1 MNNVSIFI
9 DFDGTISKQD
19 IGDKLFIDFGEIEP
33 AHSMLINGEISI
45 KEYWNRVF
53 NSLKENLDERI
64 ITEYAGGFDIDSNFI
79 QFINYCKE
87 ADYKLAIVSDGFDS
101 YINPILKKHNLDWMI
116 VRCNQMKFI
125 DGKPVPFFPGASE
138 SCKCFCASCKRN
150 AVLSLAPPE
159 DIIIFIG
166 DGYSDYCA
174 AEHADIIFAKK
185 HLAAYCNKHRIP
197 HYPFST
203 FFDIYRLI
211 REIKIKNKFKVRHQA
226 YLKRKKA
233 FEVE

>member
-53 NSLKENLDERI
+53 SSLKKNLDEKKI
-64 ITEYAGGFDIDSNFI
+64 SEYAVGFDIDSNFI
-79 QFINYCKE
+79 QFINYCKD
-87 ADYKLAIVSDGFDS
+87 AGYNLTIVSDGFDL
-101 YINPILKKHNLDWMI
+101 YINPILKKHNLDWMN
-116 VRCNQMKFI
+116 VRSNQMKFI

-150 AVLSLAPPE
+150 AVLSIAPPE

-211 REIKIKNKFKVRHQA
+211 REIKIKSKFKVRHQA